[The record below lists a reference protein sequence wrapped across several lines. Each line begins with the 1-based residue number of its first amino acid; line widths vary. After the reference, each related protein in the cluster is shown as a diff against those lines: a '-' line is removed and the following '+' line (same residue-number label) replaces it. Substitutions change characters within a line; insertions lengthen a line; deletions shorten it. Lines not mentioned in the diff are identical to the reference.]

1 MSTKEDPPE
10 FPVAMSELA
19 SPALLRRLE
28 WRVQHAV
35 ETMLTGNYRSAFRGR
50 GMEFDQV
57 VKYTWGD
64 DLRDIDW
71 NVTARLGEPYR
82 KKFVEE
88 REVTVLLVF
97 EDSPALQFG
106 SAGRTRRD
114 TLLELAALLMLLGS
128 TNRDRVG
135 LLYCSPEGFWLRRP
149 QPGREYT
156 RRTAAMLLGQPAPAL
171 DAGGVVEVPWRLA
184 LRGVA
189 AHSILVWLGPFLE
202 TPLPEEWPLL
212 RRRYQL
218 MGARADDPWDFA
230 LPARGRFAAFD
241 PLAGRVLTLHA
252 GDAERAAHAAWRHR
266 REEYFQSLFTDS
278 RDQLA
283 VRTDE
288 PVFEAMVQFFRRHQ
302 RVPGRREPDEEE
314 TA

>member
-1 MSTKEDPPE
+1 MSEQDESFEQPIT
-10 FPVAMSELA
+10 MSELA

-35 ETMLTGNYRSAFRGR
+35 QTMLTGDYRSAFRGR

-57 VKYTWGD
+57 LKYNWGD

-114 TLLELAALLMLLGS
+114 TLLELAALMMLLGA

-156 RRTAAMLLGQPAPAL
+156 RRTASMLLGQPPPAL
-171 DAGGVVEVPWRLA
+171 DAGGTVEVPWRLA

-202 TPLPEEWPLL
+202 TPVADEWALL
-212 RRRYQL
+212 RRRYQI
-218 MGARADDPWDFA
+218 MGARADDPWDFE
-230 LPARGRFAAFD
+230 LPKARRFAAFD
-241 PLAGRVLTLHA
+241 PLAGRLMTLHT
-252 GDAERAAHAAWRHR
+252 GEAERAAHEEWRHR
-266 REEYFQSLFTDS
+266 RDDYFQNLFPDS
-278 RDQLA
+278 RDQLVA
-283 VRTDE
+283 RTDE
-288 PVFEAMVQFFRRHQ
+288 PVFDVMVDFFRRHQ
-302 RVPGRREPDEEE
+302 RVPSKPQGEGG
-314 TA
+314 A